1 MNEINNPSE
10 ICDTTITS
18 HGNSAHLCLA
28 TEVANDRIVVREAW
42 RDVPSHDCNYSGYS
56 LECWI
61 NWDGS
66 AALRFRG
73 ITIIGR
79 KLTPDGWVPQLATT
93 KRTYSRTHGEDLFKS
108 FYRFVKSCVM
118 DENYSDIDVFPT
130 YDECVKHSSVLVDLN
145 LLASHAVDAP
155 TWWHEDPRVV
165 IAHLASVHAHGAVRD
180 VLNTIA
186 RGFWDM
192 TWQLD

>member
-10 ICDTTITS
+10 IYDTTITS
-18 HGNSAHLCLA
+18 HSNSAHLCLA
-28 TEVANDRIVVREAW
+28 TVKTNDRIVVQETW
-42 RDVPSHDCNYSGYS
+42 RDAPSQDRNCSGYS

-73 ITIIGR
+73 TTIIGR
-79 KLTPDGWVPQLATT
+79 KLTPDGWVPQLATMKHT
-93 KRTYSRTHGEDLFKS
+93 YFRTNGEDLFKS
-108 FYRFVKSCVM
+108 FYRFVKHCVV
-118 DENYSDIDVFPT
+118 DENFSDIDVFPT
-130 YDECVKHSSVLVDLN
+130 YGECVKHSSLLVDLN
-145 LLASHAVDAP
+145 MLASHAVDAP

-165 IAHLASVHAHGAVRD
+165 IAHLASVHAHGSVRD
-180 VLNTIA
+180 VLNAIS
-186 RGFWDM
+186 RGIWNM